1 MMWAPRLGGEGG
13 VLALEGGKLA
23 VGCQSQSA
31 DSVPDPCMAQNFRPQ
46 RGPHFVGGWHGLALC
61 GVRCALGR
69 AGGRGGEASLYVDGD
84 AAFEQDVK
92 GEALVDV
99 LALLEPAGR
108 VRPRAGRCSC

>member
-1 MMWAPRLGGEGG
+1 MG
-13 VLALEGGKLA
+13 
-23 VGCQSQSA
+23 S
-31 DSVPDPCMAQNFRPQ
+31 PC
-46 RGPHFVGGWHGLALC
+46 VVC
-61 GVRCALGR
+61 GVRWGESRGKGR
-69 AGGRGGEASLYVDGD
+69 GGRGEASLYVDGD